1 MEVASSFDRLRPLP
15 FAEIIPLP
23 LYGIKSGDYKYTVN
37 GEYQGVFNV
46 SSDNVVEMPQSD
58 EDDIF
63 DPREGWDEDLR

>member
-1 MEVASSFDRLRPLP
+1 MLLR
-15 FAEIIPLP
+15 IN
-23 LYGIKSGDYKYTVN
+23 KYFK

-63 DPREGWDEDLR
+63 DPREGWDEDLRWKPGKRSDSEVMIFSPQ